1 MIAASA
7 HPGLGLSR
15 SSSGFF
21 TNRCSCI
28 SVAPSWPASTGPRTV
43 STWLIDESL
52 RNGGSGLAG
61 HFLTQLSGL
70 VEPGLD
76 ETGVAA
82 DRHHA
87 EAQAAHLARAAADGR
102 DPVGVPAGGHH
113 TLDRLGVLAVLQP
126 DPRLQAHADAQI
138 GRPDVH

>member
-7 HPGLGLSR
+7 HPGLGLSC

-28 SVAPSWPASTGPRTV
+28 SVAPSWLASTGPRTV
-43 STWLIDESL
+43 STWLIDGSL

-61 HFLTQLSGL
+61 QFLAQRGR
-70 VEPGLD
+70 VIEPGLD
-76 ETGVAA
+76 EAGVAA

-87 EAQAAHLARAAADGR
+87 EAQAAHLAGAAADGR
-102 DPVGVPAGGHH
+102 DPVGGPAGGHH
-113 TLDRLGVLAVLQP
+113 P
-126 DPRLQAHADAQI
+126 
-138 GRPDVH
+138 